1 MSKSNYRS
9 ENSAV
14 AQEINRRIQDY
25 KSSQSPQKKLKAATA
40 LSLLALISS
49 LDDGSE
55 VKQLLAT
62 LKKIE
67 K

>member
-1 MSKSNYRS
+1 MSKSTHKN
-9 ENSAV
+9 ENSAA
-14 AQEINRRIQDY
+14 AQEINRRLQDY

-49 LDDGSE
+49 LDDDSE
-55 VKQLLAT
+55 IKQLLAT

>member
-1 MSKSNYRS
+1 MQKSNLKN

-14 AQEINRRIQDY
+14 SQEINRRIQDY
-25 KSSQSPQKKLKAATA
+25 KSGQSPQKKLKAATA

-49 LDDGSE
+49 LDDDAE
-55 VKQLLAT
+55 VKQLLAA